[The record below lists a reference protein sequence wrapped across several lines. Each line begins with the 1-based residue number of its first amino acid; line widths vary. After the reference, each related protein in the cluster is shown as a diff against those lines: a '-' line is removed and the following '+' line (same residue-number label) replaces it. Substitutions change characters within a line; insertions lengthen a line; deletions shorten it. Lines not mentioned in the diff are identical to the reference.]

1 MAQRRLRAKG
11 WEVRW
16 EAVEA
21 RRAEQTRAGGGVAP
35 PPPVAVRGGRAV
47 EGRDR
52 YAFQFAKWGSQFAD
66 RCGSQ
71 TVCPA
76 CIAVCKLRHSVC
88 KLVQFANTVR

>member
-1 MAQRRLRAKG
+1 MGGGGGA
-11 WEVRW
+11 
-16 EAVEA
+16 
-21 RRAEQTRAGGGVAP
+21 AGGADASGWRGDAAAAGGWL
-35 PPPVAVRGGRAV
+35 AVRGGRAV